1 MINSIQQFQTEGVK
15 KLEKVFC
22 SYASDMTKVAEM
34 VQGVTDSII
43 GLGRS
48 MIAEEWESYD
58 TLLHDRKDLRPGW
71 QVIRRDEV
79 TKLTS
84 LGEVRYKKT
93 YFHNPQTGE
102 RCYLL
107 DRLMGFAA
115 GERLTEDAVARIYE
129 EAADSSYRKGGMNA
143 SISGVP
149 VSKETVMEK
158 LHSLQFPETE
168 RPKEKRQVKML
179 YIDADEDHVALQYL
193 EKKGDTKG
201 PLKKHTFMPKLV
213 YVYEGIRTEG
223 ERHELLGVKYF
234 GGGYE
239 GTAGTEG
246 LWKEVYD
253 YISGNYEEEVLERIY
268 VNGDGA
274 EWIKTGA
281 KIHAKAKF
289 ILDRY
294 HMHKY
299 IIAATSHLGDSAQ
312 DTRSEI
318 WHAINGKRKK
328 EAEKVFDRITGVTQ
342 TESRKKAVKA
352 SKSYILGNWPAIMN
366 GVRNRKDDI
375 HCSAEGHIS
384 HIYAD
389 RMSSRPLGWSKTG
402 ADKMARLRVYQKNG
416 GDMLELVRY
425 QKQEVLKAAGME
437 EVICSAEEVLK
448 SERKNRKR
456 QGVLA
461 NQPVYTIPYAQ
472 IRKIAAIKNHI
483 WGL

>member
-1 MINSIQQFQTEGVK
+1 MIKSIQQFQTEGIK

-22 SYASDMTKVAEM
+22 GYASDLTKVAEM
-34 VQGVTDSII
+34 VQGVTDGVIKL
-43 GLGRS
+43 GLS

-71 QVIRRDEV
+71 RVIRRDEV

-107 DRLMGFAA
+107 DRLMGLAP

-129 EAADSSYRKGGMNA
+129 EAAESSYRKGGMNA
-143 SISGVP
+143 SISRVA

-168 RPKEKRQVKML
+168 HPEEKKQVKTL

-193 EKKGDTKG
+193 EKKGDTRG
-201 PLKKHTFMPKLV
+201 ALKHTFMPKLV
-213 YVYEGIRTEG
+213 YVYEGIQAEG
-223 ERHELLGVKYF
+223 NRHELLGVKYF

-239 GTAGTEG
+239 GTEGTER

-253 YISGNYEEEVLERIY
+253 YISGSYDEEVLECIY

-274 EWIKTGA
+274 EWIRTGA
-281 KIHAKAKF
+281 KVHAKAKF
-289 ILDRY
+289 VLDRY

-299 IIAATSHLGDSAQ
+299 IIAATSHLGDSVQ
-312 DTRSEI
+312 DARSEI
-318 WHAINGKRKK
+318 WRAINGKRKK
-328 EAEKVFDRITGVTQ
+328 EAGEVFDRIIEVTQ
-342 TESRKKAVKA
+342 TESRQKAVET
-352 SKSYILGNWPAIMN
+352 SKSYILGHWSAIMN

-402 ADKMARLRVYQKNG
+402 ADKMARLRVYKKNG
-416 GDMLELVRY
+416 GDMLGLVRY
-425 QKQEVLKAAGME
+425 QKQKLPKAAGKE
-437 EVICSAEEVLK
+437 EVICSAEEVLR
-448 SERKNRKR
+448 SERENRKA
-456 QGVLA
+456 QGAFSDL
-461 NQPVYTIPYAQ
+461 PVYTIPYTQ

>member
-1 MINSIQQFQTEGVK
+1 MINSIQQFQTEGIK
-15 KLEKVFC
+15 KLEKIFC
-22 SYASDMTKVAEM
+22 GYASDLTKVAEM
-34 VQGVTDSII
+34 VQGVTDRVMEL
-43 GLGRS
+43 GLS

-71 QVIRRDEV
+71 QVVRRDEV
-79 TKLTS
+79 KKLTS

-107 DRLMGFAA
+107 DRLMGFTA
-115 GERLTEDAVARIYE
+115 GERLTEDALARIYE
-129 EAADSSYRKGGMNA
+129 EAAESSYRKGGMNA
-143 SISGVP
+143 SINGVP

-158 LHSLQFPETE
+158 LHSLRFPETE
-168 RPKEKRQVKML
+168 RPKEKRQVKRL

-193 EKKGDTKG
+193 EKRGDTRG
-201 PLKKHTFMPKLV
+201 ALKHTFLPKLV
-213 YVYEGIRTEG
+213 YVYEGIQAEG
-223 ERHELLGVKYF
+223 ERHELVGVKYF
-234 GGGYE
+234 GGGY
-239 GTAGTEG
+239 GGRLGTER

-253 YISGNYEEEVLERIY
+253 YISGSYDEEVLERIY

-281 KIHAKAKF
+281 KVHAKAKF
-289 ILDRY
+289 VLDRY

-299 IIAATSHLGDSAQ
+299 IMAAICHLGDGAQ
-312 DTRSEI
+312 DARSGI
-318 WHAINGKRKK
+318 WRAISGKRKK
-328 EAEKVFDRITGVTQ
+328 EAEEVFDRIIGETQ
-342 TESRKKAVKA
+342 AESKKKAVEA
-352 SKSYILGNWPAIMN
+352 YKSYILGNWPAIMN
-366 GVRNRKDDI
+366 GVGNRKENI

-416 GDMLELVRY
+416 GDMLKLVRY
-425 QKQEVLKAAGME
+425 QKQELPKAAGME
-437 EVICSAEEVLK
+437 EVVCSAEEVLR
-448 SERKNRKR
+448 SERKNRKA
-456 QGVLA
+456 QGKFADL
-461 NQPVYTIPYAQ
+461 PVYTIPYTQ
-472 IRKIAAIKNHI
+472 IRKMAALKNHI

>member
-1 MINSIQQFQTEGVK
+1 MIKSIQQFQTEGIK

-22 SYASDMTKVAEM
+22 GYASDLTKVAEM
-34 VQGVTDSII
+34 VQGVTDSVIKL
-43 GLGRS
+43 GLS

-71 QVIRRDEV
+71 RVIRRDEV

-107 DRLMGFAA
+107 DRLMGLAP

-129 EAADSSYRKGGMNA
+129 EAAESSYRKGGMNA
-143 SISGVP
+143 SISRVA

-168 RPKEKRQVKML
+168 HPEEKKQVKTL

-193 EKKGDTKG
+193 EKKGDTRG
-201 PLKKHTFMPKLV
+201 ALKHTFMPKLV
-213 YVYEGIRTEG
+213 YVYEGIQAEG
-223 ERHELLGVKYF
+223 NRHELLGVKYF

-239 GTAGTEG
+239 GTQGTER

-253 YISGNYEEEVLERIY
+253 YISGSYDEEVLECIY

-274 EWIKTGA
+274 EWIRTGA
-281 KIHAKAKF
+281 KVHAKAKF
-289 ILDRY
+289 VLDRY

-299 IIAATSHLGDSAQ
+299 IIAATSHLGDSVQ
-312 DTRSEI
+312 DARSEI
-318 WHAINGKRKK
+318 WRAINGKRKK
-328 EAEKVFDRITGVTQ
+328 EAGEVFDRIMGVTQ
-342 TESRKKAVKA
+342 TESRQKAVEA
-352 SKSYILGNWPAIMN
+352 SKSYILGHWSAIMN

-402 ADKMARLRVYQKNG
+402 ADKMARLRVYKKNG
-416 GDMLELVRY
+416 GDMLGLVRY
-425 QKQEVLKAAGME
+425 QKQKLPKAAGME
-437 EVICSAEEVLK
+437 EVICSAEEVLR
-448 SERKNRKR
+448 SERENRKA
-456 QGVLA
+456 QGAFSDL
-461 NQPVYTIPYAQ
+461 PVYTIPYTQ

>member
-1 MINSIQQFQTEGVK
+1 MIKSIQQFQTEGIK

-22 SYASDMTKVAEM
+22 GYASDLTKVAEM
-34 VQGVTDSII
+34 VQGVTDSVIKL
-43 GLGRS
+43 GLS

-71 QVIRRDEV
+71 RVIRRDEV

-107 DRLMGFAA
+107 DRLMGLAP

-129 EAADSSYRKGGMNA
+129 EAAESSYRKGGMNA
-143 SISGVP
+143 SISRVA

-168 RPKEKRQVKML
+168 HPEEKKQVRTL

-193 EKKGDTKG
+193 EKKGDTRG
-201 PLKKHTFMPKLV
+201 ALKHTFMPKLV
-213 YVYEGIRTEG
+213 YVYEGIQAEG
-223 ERHELLGVKYF
+223 NRHELLGVKYF

-239 GTAGTEG
+239 GTQGTER

-253 YISGNYEEEVLERIY
+253 YISGSYDEEVLECIY

-274 EWIKTGA
+274 EWIRTGA
-281 KIHAKAKF
+281 KVHAKAKF
-289 ILDRY
+289 VLDRY

-299 IIAATSHLGDSAQ
+299 IIAATSHLGDSVQ
-312 DTRSEI
+312 DARSEI
-318 WHAINGKRKK
+318 WRAINGKRKK
-328 EAEKVFDRITGVTQ
+328 EAWEVFDRIIGVTQ
-342 TESRKKAVKA
+342 TESRQKAVET
-352 SKSYILGNWPAIMN
+352 SKSYILGHWSAIMN

-402 ADKMARLRVYQKNG
+402 ADKMARLRVYKKNG
-416 GDMLELVRY
+416 GDMLGLVRY
-425 QKQEVLKAAGME
+425 QKQKLPKAAGME
-437 EVICSAEEVLK
+437 EVICSAEEVLR
-448 SERKNRKR
+448 SERENRKA
-456 QGVLA
+456 QGAFSDL
-461 NQPVYTIPYAQ
+461 PVYTIPYTQ

>member
-15 KLEKVFC
+15 KLEKVFTG
-22 SYASDMTKVAEM
+22 YATDLTKVAEM
-34 VQGVTDSII
+34 VQGVTDSVI
-43 GLGRS
+43 GLGLS

-58 TLLHDRKDLRPGW
+58 TQLHDRKELRPGW
-71 QVIRRDEV
+71 NVVRRDEV

-107 DRLMGFAA
+107 DRLMGFSA

-143 SISGVP
+143 SISGAA

-158 LHSLQFPETE
+158 LHCLQFPKEEEGKDKKQAET
-168 RPKEKRQVKML
+168 L

-193 EKKGDTKG
+193 EKKGDTKST
-201 PLKKHTFMPKLV
+201 PRHTFMPKLV
-213 YVYEGIRTEG
+213 YVYEGMRAEG
-223 ERHELLGVKYF
+223 DRHELVGVRYF
-234 GGGYE
+234 GGGCE
-239 GTAGTEG
+239 GTEG
-246 LWKEVYD
+246 TQQLWKEVYD
-253 YISGNYEEEVLERIY
+253 YIAGTYDEGVLERIY

-274 EWIKTGA
+274 EWIKAGA
-281 KIHAKAKF
+281 KVHAKAKF
-289 ILDRY
+289 VLDRY

-312 DTRSEI
+312 NERSGI
-318 WHAINGKRKK
+318 WRAINGKRKK
-328 EAEKVFDRITGVTQ
+328 EAAAVFERILGITQ
-342 TESRKKAVKA
+342 TETKKKAVEA
-352 SKSYILGNWPAIMN
+352 SRDYILGHWPAIMN
-366 GVRNRKDDI
+366 GVRNRRDEI

-402 ADKMARLRVYQKNG
+402 ADKMARLRVYKKNG

-425 QKQEVLKAAGME
+425 QKQELPRAAGME
-437 EVICSAEEVLK
+437 EVICSAEEVLR
-448 SERKNRKR
+448 SERKNRR
-456 QGVLA
+456 VQGALA
-461 NQPVYTIPYAQ
+461 DLPVYTIPYTQ

>member
-1 MINSIQQFQTEGVK
+1 MAKKIQRKRRFHDQQYTTVSDRRGK
-15 KLEKVFC
+15 KVFNG
-22 SYASDMTKVAEM
+22 YESDLTKVAEM
-34 VQGVTDSII
+34 VQGVTDSVI
-43 GLGRS
+43 GLGLS

-58 TLLHDRKDLRPGW
+58 SLLHDRKDLRPGW

-93 YFHNPQTGE
+93 YFRNRHTGE

-107 DRLMGFAA
+107 DRLMGFDP
-115 GERLTEDAVARIYE
+115 GERLTEDAVVRSYE

-143 SISGVP
+143 SMSGAA

-168 RPKEKRQVKML
+168 QLEEKRQIKTL

-201 PLKKHTFMPKLV
+201 PVKHTFMPKLV
-213 YVYEGIRTEG
+213 YVYEGIRAEG
-223 ERHELLGVKYF
+223 DRHELVGVKYF

-239 GTAGTEG
+239 GTQGTEQ
-246 LWKEVYD
+246 LWKEVCD

-281 KIHAKAKF
+281 RVHAKAKF
-289 ILDRY
+289 VLDRY

-299 IIAATSHLGDSAQ
+299 IMAATSHLGDSAQ
-312 DTRSEI
+312 DARSGI
-318 WHAINGKRKK
+318 WRAINGKRKK
-328 EAEKVFDRITGVTQ
+328 EAEEVFDRIIDVTE
-342 TESRKKAVKA
+342 TESKKKAVET
-352 SKSYILGNWPAIMN
+352 SKGYILGHSSAIMN

-375 HCSAEGHIS
+375 HCSAEGHIR

-402 ADKMARLRVYQKNG
+402 ADKMARLRVYKKNG
-416 GDMLELVRY
+416 GDMLVLVRY
-425 QKQEVLKAAGME
+425 QKQGLPRAAGME
-437 EVICSAEEVLK
+437 EMICSAEEVLR
-448 SERKNRKR
+448 SERKNRR
-456 QGVLA
+456 AQGGA
-461 NQPVYTIPYAQ
+461 
-472 IRKIAAIKNHI
+472 
-483 WGL
+483 G